1 MEAFVK
7 YTVKQLANYSGV
19 SARTLRF
26 YDKIG
31 LLSPAYYAEN
41 GYRYYGKKELLN
53 LQQILFFREL
63 GFKLSDIKT
72 IITQNEFDRVKSLQ
86 KHKIYLLEKIQEFKT
101 LIKTVDKTLLHLHGE
116 INMKETELYLGF
128 KHPEQMSM
136 IHYLQQQMG
145 ASAENIINQ
154 CKENIVK
161 LDPSDIKVMQ
171 QQTQAW
177 CHQFKLMIEK
187 KHKPNSKATQTLMN
201 EYYQQRILPF
211 CNPNFDEFMALIQ
224 ASISHPGYKAQ
235 YHNVYSQ
242 FSEFFLAAAKHYAN
256 KNLQEKKIS

>member
-72 IITQNEFDRVKSLQ
+72 IVTQNEFDRVKSLQ

-101 LIKTVDKTLLHLHGE
+101 LRGPLLG
-116 INMKETELYLGF
+116 KETR
-128 KHPEQMSM
+128 
-136 IHYLQQQMG
+136 
-145 ASAENIINQ
+145 NI
-154 CKENIVK
+154 
-161 LDPSDIKVMQ
+161 
-171 QQTQAW
+171 
-177 CHQFKLMIEK
+177 
-187 KHKPNSKATQTLMN
+187 
-201 EYYQQRILPF
+201 RIYRKI
-211 CNPNFDEFMALIQ
+211 DE
-224 ASISHPGYKAQ
+224 S
-235 YHNVYSQ
+235 
-242 FSEFFLAAAKHYAN
+242 SES
-256 KNLQEKKIS
+256 KKIR